1 MPTADTEIYLEVLEG
16 FLGRKGLS
24 VAHHGDNDTDSRG
37 FRESFQTTS
46 KTVTQPLSSKERM
59 PIAILSSQTPQTIPP
74 DTVLPLRR

>member
-46 KTVTQPLSSKERM
+46 KTATQPHFSAVKSY
-59 PIAILSSQTPQTIPP
+59 
-74 DTVLPLRR
+74 